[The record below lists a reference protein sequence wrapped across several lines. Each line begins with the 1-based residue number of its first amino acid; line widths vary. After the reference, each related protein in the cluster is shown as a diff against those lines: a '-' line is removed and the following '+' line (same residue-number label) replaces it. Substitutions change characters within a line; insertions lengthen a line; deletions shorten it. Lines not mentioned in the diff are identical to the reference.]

1 MRLRCENE
9 HAAIKAMFDAF
20 CKEVLRNTVF
30 NYKRKMKRQS
40 NREFLTPD
48 PEQYLVIVDAVFD
61 NYATDHLY
69 ISFDGR
75 LYPLDNEKLYMAMLA
90 LPPQL
95 LGVLLLKFW
104 NGMKDA
110 SIAAYFS
117 VTTRTVRS
125 WRSRAINEI
134 QRWYQESEP

>member
-1 MRLRCENE
+1 MRCENE

-40 NREFLTPD
+40 NREFLTSD
-48 PEQYLVIVDAVFD
+48 PEQYLVAVDAVFD

-75 LYPLDNEKLYMAMLA
+75 IYPLDNEKLYMAMLA
-90 LPPQL
+90 FGLST
-95 LGVLLLKFW
+95 V
-104 NGMKDA
+104 
-110 SIAAYFS
+110 S
-117 VTTRTVRS
+117 RTDFIRYGIS
-125 WRSRAINEI
+125 
-134 QRWYQESEP
+134 

>member
-1 MRLRCENE
+1 MRCENE

-75 LYPLDNEKLYMAMLA
+75 LYPLDNEKLYMARYK
-90 LPPQL
+90 
-95 LGVLLLKFW
+95 G
-104 NGMKDA
+104 
-110 SIAAYFS
+110 
-117 VTTRTVRS
+117 
-125 WRSRAINEI
+125 
-134 QRWYQESEP
+134 

>member
-1 MRLRCENE
+1 MRCENE
-9 HAAIKAMFDAF
+9 HVADRAMFDAF

-30 NYKRKMKRQS
+30 NYKRKKKRQS
-40 NREFLTPD
+40 EREFVTPD
-48 PEQYLVIVDAVFD
+48 PEQYLVAADAVFD

-75 LYPLDNEKLYMAMLA
+75 LYPLDNEILYNAMLT
-90 LPPQL
+90 LPPHF

-110 SIAAYFS
+110 SIAAYFN

-125 WRSRAINEI
+125 WRRRAINEM
-134 QRWYQESEP
+134 QRWYQESES